1 MNFINKYLNKLNL
14 SKNELSLIIGLW
26 SFIVS
31 LLIFSFLGPN
41 YFEGNSPKGFVV
53 KQGDTFSKVVDN
65 LCKEKIIGNST
76 NMNIV
81 AFLYG
86 AETKVKAGT
95 YKIENGL
102 NYFQLIDL
110 FVKGTPGNQI
120 KVTIPEGIWQHNL
133 AELLED
139 KLNISA
145 KRFLELSN
153 DKSFL
158 NSLRIVSN
166 NLEGYLLPN
175 TYYFFKNS
183 SEKDIIK
190 KLKIEMDKIFNDK
203 AVINQ
208 MAKLNMSKNEILTL
222 ASIIDGETNKQSELK
237 TISGVY
243 HNRLKR
249 GMLLQADPTIQ
260 YLKRNRRS
268 KNKVYYKDLEIDSPY
283 NTYKYKGLPPSPI
296 NNPGKNAVLAAIFP
310 KKTDYIFFVAD
321 GTGGHKFAR
330 KLSVHNR
337 NVRAYRR
344 WRSSQWEKWQSIL
357 L

>member
-1 MNFINKYLNKLNL
+1 MNRSNKYLRKINL
-14 SKNELSLIIGLW
+14 SKNELLLIVGLW
-26 SFIVS
+26 SFIVG

-65 LCKEKIIGNST
+65 LCKENIIGNST
-76 NMNIV
+76 SMNIA

-86 AETKVKAGT
+86 AETRVKAGA
-95 YKIENGL
+95 YQIENGL

-120 KVTIPEGIWQHNL
+120 RVTIPEGIWQHNL
-133 AELLED
+133 AELLENQ
-139 KLNISA
+139 LGISA
-145 KRFLELSN
+145 KKFLKLSK
-153 DKSFL
+153 DRSFL

-175 TYYFFKNS
+175 TYDFFENS
-183 SEKDIIK
+183 SEKSIIR
-190 KLKIEMDKIFNDK
+190 KLKAEMDKIFNNK
-203 AVINQ
+203 SVIKQ
-208 MAKLNMSKNEILTL
+208 MSKLNMNKNEILTL
-222 ASIIDGETNKQSELK
+222 ASIIDGETNKESELK

-249 GMLLQADPTIQ
+249 GILLQADPTIQ
-260 YLKRNRRS
+260 YLKRHGRS

-310 KKTDYIFFVAD
+310 ETTNYIFFVAD

-344 WRSSQWEKWQSIL
+344 WRSTQWKKLQSIL